1 MLFLKASCP
10 NALTSDVV
18 DLLRATPGAGA
29 ISCTTAVDDNVD
41 IVQADIPEAAAD
53 ALVAHLASLDG
64 WENGEVTLTSVEDV
78 ERLHFANGEAIT
90 AEERVDIMR
99 ARQVRTMLR
108 RLVRFDYEYALLMMT
123 AALIATVGLIADL
136 PIAIVGA
143 MAFSPDL
150 GRLNAIAFALL
161 MRGRGLFWRGTV
173 SLAAGMVVAIAL
185 SYVGTVILVF
195 VGATDDA
202 LAGIPERL
210 SDFVSVL
217 DGFTIMVAIAAGIAA
232 MIVFVADHGRAAV
245 GVGVS
250 ITTIPAA
257 AYVGIALASG
267 AWTEA
272 GNAGIVLVV
281 NILCVVGGEV
291 ITGVIL
297 RKYLDLRRAHL

>member
-90 AEERVDIMR
+90 AEERVDTMR

-123 AALIATVGLIADL
+123 AALIATVGRIAR
-136 PIAIVGA
+136 
-143 MAFSPDL
+143 SPSS
-150 GRLNAIAFALL
+150 GR
-161 MRGRGLFWRGTV
+161 WR
-173 SLAAGMVVAIAL
+173 LAR
-185 SYVGTVILVF
+185 T
-195 VGATDDA
+195 
-202 LAGIPERL
+202 
-210 SDFVSVL
+210 
-217 DGFTIMVAIAAGIAA
+217 
-232 MIVFVADHGRAAV
+232 
-245 GVGVS
+245 
-250 ITTIPAA
+250 
-257 AYVGIALASG
+257 
-267 AWTEA
+267 
-272 GNAGIVLVV
+272 
-281 NILCVVGGEV
+281 
-291 ITGVIL
+291 
-297 RKYLDLRRAHL
+297 